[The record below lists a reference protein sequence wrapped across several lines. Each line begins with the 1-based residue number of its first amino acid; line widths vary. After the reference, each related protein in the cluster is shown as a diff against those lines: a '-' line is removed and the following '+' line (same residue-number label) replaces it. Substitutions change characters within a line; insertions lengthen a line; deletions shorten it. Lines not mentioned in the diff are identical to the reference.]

1 FGEIIL
7 TENFQTNSNVYNNT
21 DFDLTV
27 TIKSNSGKV
36 IETYKTN
43 VNSIGYITSSPILA
57 SGIYNVTITQNS
69 LNGQIYPNVYNT
81 FKFSFQI
88 VDNPPAFAYT
98 ESTQTDTSTLF
109 DTDATG
115 VFYTNEQDKIKVVW
129 TNPTDSTYFASIDT
143 SAKENGATSIKY
155 YFTNSLGQNI
165 SATYTISATDILTDH
180 TNSKVKYFFIDIK
193 NIPNDS
199 ILNVYMQNERGILP
213 DTASQTDKN
222 LFNAMTSV
230 TKKLYIDR
238 VAPSQILDSL
248 IAKTSLNGFTL
259 GSYTRKYI
267 NFDGTEATNN
277 ERLYN
282 VPVTDGAFAKY
293 AFAVLNTQENPLQ
306 DLFSSKP
313 AINGFYTEGYYYHI
327 EKVADISEYAPPPN
341 LASAIA
347 ATKTFQ
353 NQIVQAFTF
362 NTYYE
367 IIEIDLAGNVAIY
380 LIYVTS
386 NDNKNVLQFTS
397 EKTDKETKNYI
408 NFQDLSSNQNIF
420 AKSFLNI
427 TNISLRD
434 YPFLQFSLDG
444 ETYFRSTAL
453 PQNQCY
459 TFSLNPQI
467 VNLAELLSFKAPSVH
482 TLVINDSISATNY
495 TFNLYITNNELS
507 YNLLNSTEG
516 IQITSPQSQV
526 LQYLESITIS
536 SYDKGLDRYVVIY
549 DAEKTFSSNNFVS
562 VIAQTNSYTFQI
574 TNPDLA
580 YSYVFYDNYGN
591 KYIEH
596 HTAGSFVLSEKDKV
610 KNHLDEVLITENI
623 DGEPI
628 TNSWFVGKN
637 NITYNYSSADYYAYI
652 KIYFLDVTEEKIEW
666 KEFSQSATS
675 PYGIA
680 ISDQSNYS
688 ITSGNTVFCTIK
700 ESSIHQ
706 TVKQILLYAPSQN
719 SIVTGFTGG
728 VYKFEITL
736 IDQYDSSTTSVVT
749 DRILINNLTPI
760 IDLKDKNYESVYED
774 NSIYSE
780 QLTIVIPSLPGS
792 FTQNPQIA
800 SFMFEYASELIFNS
814 SSSPLTSG
822 TIVEE
827 AGNYEVQIFVKIGK
841 EYYPISSKAFVI
853 SESSSAFYEVVVRD
867 PTTGTFVNA
876 TKTGKPFTY
885 NQTVCYN
892 HYIVNDEFEVFL
904 NENQMM
910 EEINR
915 ITVENTECT
924 TIIIKL
930 SNFASAKTNN
940 ISPYETTIA
949 ISRIEQTN
957 SIITNNL
964 FTYETNDGSAKAL
977 TGTNSYIAIT
987 QSDSDVNYITVN
999 FNSYYA
1005 IAENIITATIKSE
1018 NQVWTAVGNSAL
1030 EKSSFTITNSG
1041 DYTISFTDLAGNLQL
1056 FTDASGIEQ
1065 AYFYKIRFIK
1075 GVAYLINGETPI
1087 QNAIYNDEVVI
1098 TLPTTLS
1105 GVYDAGG
1112 KPTIVV
1118 IKNDKE
1124 ITVTP
1129 KNNAYTLSE
1138 AGYYKVY
1145 FNARVKDQALR
1156 QEAYEFLIM
1165 SSKEYKSNFEF
1176 TEYGDYEI
1184 VSVIK
1189 NGEDFT
1195 SNIRKLYNLSQN
1207 DALKNIAISLYDEK
1221 TGRGNYTVTIKTN
1234 SGIFTESENGLV
1246 EESYTF
1252 DFIIKSVGAM
1262 PLTIS
1267 INEGESTTDEII
1279 IEFNAFD
1286 LYTDIGECII
1296 KYGRNQLKIN
1306 EEYLATLK
1314 DTYFC
1319 SLPITETGTHF
1330 IQVYNSSDTLLY
1342 SYKVT
1347 KTEPL
1352 NTVSILLIV
1361 GGVLAAAGLTITIV
1375 LLRRRMKIK

>member
-1 FGEIIL
+1 MQEESYLKMVYFGEIIL

-98 ESTQTDTSTLF
+98 ESTQTATSTLF

-180 TNSKVKYFFIDIK
+180 TNSKIKYFFIDIK

-526 LQYLESITIS
+526 LQYLES
-536 SYDKGLDRYVVIY
+536 
-549 DAEKTFSSNNFVS
+549 
-562 VIAQTNSYTFQI
+562 
-574 TNPDLA
+574 
-580 YSYVFYDNYGN
+580 
-591 KYIEH
+591 
-596 HTAGSFVLSEKDKV
+596 
-610 KNHLDEVLITENI
+610 
-623 DGEPI
+623 
-628 TNSWFVGKN
+628 
-637 NITYNYSSADYYAYI
+637 
-652 KIYFLDVTEEKIEW
+652 
-666 KEFSQSATS
+666 
-675 PYGIA
+675 
-680 ISDQSNYS
+680 
-688 ITSGNTVFCTIK
+688 
-700 ESSIHQ
+700 
-706 TVKQILLYAPSQN
+706 
-719 SIVTGFTGG
+719 
-728 VYKFEITL
+728 
-736 IDQYDSSTTSVVT
+736 
-749 DRILINNLTPI
+749 
-760 IDLKDKNYESVYED
+760 
-774 NSIYSE
+774 
-780 QLTIVIPSLPGS
+780 
-792 FTQNPQIA
+792 
-800 SFMFEYASELIFNS
+800 
-814 SSSPLTSG
+814 
-822 TIVEE
+822 
-827 AGNYEVQIFVKIGK
+827 
-841 EYYPISSKAFVI
+841 
-853 SESSSAFYEVVVRD
+853 
-867 PTTGTFVNA
+867 
-876 TKTGKPFTY
+876 
-885 NQTVCYN
+885 
-892 HYIVNDEFEVFL
+892 
-904 NENQMM
+904 
-910 EEINR
+910 
-915 ITVENTECT
+915 
-924 TIIIKL
+924 
-930 SNFASAKTNN
+930 
-940 ISPYETTIA
+940 
-949 ISRIEQTN
+949 
-957 SIITNNL
+957 
-964 FTYETNDGSAKAL
+964 
-977 TGTNSYIAIT
+977 
-987 QSDSDVNYITVN
+987 
-999 FNSYYA
+999 
-1005 IAENIITATIKSE
+1005 
-1018 NQVWTAVGNSAL
+1018 
-1030 EKSSFTITNSG
+1030 
-1041 DYTISFTDLAGNLQL
+1041 
-1056 FTDASGIEQ
+1056 
-1065 AYFYKIRFIK
+1065 
-1075 GVAYLINGETPI
+1075 
-1087 QNAIYNDEVVI
+1087 
-1098 TLPTTLS
+1098 
-1105 GVYDAGG
+1105 
-1112 KPTIVV
+1112 
-1118 IKNDKE
+1118 
-1124 ITVTP
+1124 
-1129 KNNAYTLSE
+1129 
-1138 AGYYKVY
+1138 
-1145 FNARVKDQALR
+1145 
-1156 QEAYEFLIM
+1156 
-1165 SSKEYKSNFEF
+1165 
-1176 TEYGDYEI
+1176 
-1184 VSVIK
+1184 
-1189 NGEDFT
+1189 
-1195 SNIRKLYNLSQN
+1195 
-1207 DALKNIAISLYDEK
+1207 
-1221 TGRGNYTVTIKTN
+1221 
-1234 SGIFTESENGLV
+1234 
-1246 EESYTF
+1246 
-1252 DFIIKSVGAM
+1252 
-1262 PLTIS
+1262 
-1267 INEGESTTDEII
+1267 
-1279 IEFNAFD
+1279 
-1286 LYTDIGECII
+1286 
-1296 KYGRNQLKIN
+1296 
-1306 EEYLATLK
+1306 
-1314 DTYFC
+1314 
-1319 SLPITETGTHF
+1319 
-1330 IQVYNSSDTLLY
+1330 
-1342 SYKVT
+1342 
-1347 KTEPL
+1347 
-1352 NTVSILLIV
+1352 
-1361 GGVLAAAGLTITIV
+1361 
-1375 LLRRRMKIK
+1375 